1 MIIRKESFFNGLIL
15 SYTCHYQSYYFSS
28 WLKTF
33 TLYLVCTYCVTI
45 SSLSLKDPH
54 STQCVLSNSTLGHYP
69 FHFTTPPLNL
79 QPSHAFPKAVR
90 DRNGRT
96 PAHAQHTRTKH
107 LRNTNLHSIPHY
119 KLTQTLYFSSN
130 KVEFRL
136 IFTHWFTCKKNVE

>member
-45 SSLSLKDPH
+45 SSLSLKEPH

-79 QPSHAFPKAVR
+79 SHHMHFLKPSEIATVGRPR
-90 DRNGRT
+90 MRNTRGRSTCET
-96 PAHAQHTRTKH
+96 PIYILFHT
-107 LRNTNLHSIPHY
+107 TNLHKHFIFQAI
-119 KLTQTLYFSSN
+119 KSN
-130 KVEFRL
+130 FV
-136 IFTHWFTCKKNVE
+136 